1 MDHGGLYVFIIFKRI
16 VVFLMVFWFLVM
28 SIFIVPLKGEENQ
41 VYNGVSFNGHSLGGK
56 KKAEVY
62 ALLLEVNKTME
73 AQQVVLYCSI
83 IDKKIISNYRE
94 MGISVDKEK
103 IWDQAVSIGRSG
115 RWWKDLWK
123 RWQLR
128 KNPEEIPLQMGI
140 DKEKMRQKLYELTLP
155 WHQDPKDAELVIK
168 KDDNIEIK
176 THEYGKEI
184 DISAA
189 AIELE
194 ESAALNSGGGIM
206 VNIAFVPLKPAKLKS
221 DIEMLNIKGLICK
234 YRTKFNTAR
243 INRTHNI
250 ELAAKA
256 LDNCLIAPGAVF
268 SFNDTV
274 GPRTIEKGYDEADII
289 LQNELVSGVG
299 GGVCQVSTTLYNAV
313 LHAELE
319 IVERTPH
326 TMLIS
331 YVSPGLD
338 ATVVYGYRDLKF
350 RNTTK
355 GCLIIK
361 TSIYQGNLEVKIYG
375 MPVKE
380 RKVVVKSTKEKEIPP
395 QTIFREDSH
404 VPKGKYILERAGQKG
419 YIYKVERYI
428 YDAQG
433 KLLNQELISRDY
445 YPPVDQIIKTA
456 AIPSLLSYYNIL

>member
-1 MDHGGLYVFIIFKRI
+1 MLIRFKRI
-16 VVFLMVFWFLVM
+16 AVFMIVFCFLVM
-28 SIFIVPLKGEENQ
+28 SVFIVPLKGEENQ
-41 VYNGVSFNGHSLGGK
+41 VYNGVNFNGHSLAGK
-56 KKAEVY
+56 KQSEVY
-62 ALLLEVNKTME
+62 AFLAEVNKAIET
-73 AQQVVLYCSI
+73 QQIILYCSNN
-83 IDKKIISNYRE
+83 DKKIISNYRE
-94 MGISVDKEK
+94 MGISIDKEK

-115 RWWKDLWK
+115 RWWKDIWK

-128 KNPEEIPLQMGI
+128 RSPEEIPLQMGV
-140 DKEKMRQKLYELTLP
+140 DKEKMRRKLYELTFP
-155 WHQDPKDAELVIK
+155 WRIDPKDAELVIK
-168 KDDNIEIK
+168 KNDNIEIK

-194 ESAALNSGGGIM
+194 KSAALNPGGEII
-206 VNIAFVPLKPAKLKS
+206 VNIAFIPLKPARLKS
-221 DIEMLNIKGLICK
+221 DLEMLNIKGLICK
-234 YRTKFNTAR
+234 YSTKFNTAR

-256 LDNCLIAPGAVF
+256 LDNCLVAPGAVF
-268 SFNDTV
+268 SFNETV
-274 GPRTIEKGYDEADII
+274 GPRTIERGYDEADII
-289 LQNELVSGVG
+289 LQNELVPGVG

-313 LHAELE
+313 LHAELG

-331 YVSPGLD
+331 YISPGLD

-350 RNTTK
+350 RNTTN

-375 MPVKE
+375 MPAKG
-380 RKVVVKSTKEKEIPP
+380 RKIVVKSTKEKEIPP

-445 YPPVDQIIKTA
+445 YPPIDQIIKTA
-456 AIPSLLSYYNIL
+456 TIPSLLSYYDIL

>member
-1 MDHGGLYVFIIFKRI
+1 MLIRFKRI
-16 VVFLMVFWFLVM
+16 AVFMIVFCFLVM
-28 SIFIVPLKGEENQ
+28 SVFIVPLKGEENQ
-41 VYNGVSFNGHSLGGK
+41 VYNGVNFNGHSLAGK
-56 KKAEVY
+56 KQSEVY
-62 ALLLEVNKTME
+62 AFLAEVNKAIET
-73 AQQVVLYCSI
+73 QQIILYCSNN
-83 IDKKIISNYRE
+83 DKKIISNYRE
-94 MGISVDKEK
+94 MGISIDKEK

-115 RWWKDLWK
+115 RWWKDIWK

-128 KNPEEIPLQMGI
+128 RSPEEIPLQMGV
-140 DKEKMRQKLYELTLP
+140 DKEKMRRKLYELTFP
-155 WHQDPKDAELVIK
+155 WRIDPKDAELVIK
-168 KDDNIEIK
+168 KNDNIEIK

-194 ESAALNSGGGIM
+194 KSAALNPGGEII
-206 VNIAFVPLKPAKLKS
+206 VNIAFIPLKPARLKS
-221 DIEMLNIKGLICK
+221 DLEMLNIKGLICK
-234 YRTKFNTAR
+234 YSTKFNTAR

-256 LDNCLIAPGAVF
+256 LDNCLVAPGAVF

-274 GPRTIEKGYDEADII
+274 GPRTIERGYDEADII
-289 LQNELVSGVG
+289 LQNELVPGVG

-313 LHAELE
+313 LHAELG

-331 YVSPGLD
+331 YISPGLD

-350 RNTTK
+350 RNTTN

-375 MPVKE
+375 MPAKG
-380 RKVVVKSTKEKEIPP
+380 RKIVVKSTKEKEIPP

-445 YPPVDQIIKTA
+445 YPPIDQIIKTA
-456 AIPSLLSYYNIL
+456 TIPSLLSYYNIL

>member
-1 MDHGGLYVFIIFKRI
+1 MMFS
-16 VVFLMVFWFLVM
+16 FLVM
-28 SIFIVPLKGEENQ
+28 SIFIIPLKGEENQ
-41 VYNGVSFNGHSLGGK
+41 VYNGVNFNGHPLGGK

-62 ALLLEVNKTME
+62 ALLSEVDKAIE
-73 AQQVVLYCSI
+73 VQQVILYSSN
-83 IDKKIISNYRE
+83 IDKEIISTYRE
-94 MGISVDKEK
+94 MGISVDKDK
-103 IWDQAVSIGRSG
+103 IWEQAVSIGRSG
-115 RWWKDLWK
+115 RWWNNLWK

-128 KNPEEIPLQMGI
+128 RKPEEIPLQLGI
-140 DKEKMRQKLYELTLP
+140 DKEIMRQKLYKLMLP
-155 WHQDPKDAELVIK
+155 WHEDPKDAELVIK
-168 KDDNIEIK
+168 KDDSIEIK
-176 THEYGKEI
+176 PHEYGKEI

-189 AIELE
+189 VIELE
-194 ESAALNSGGGIM
+194 KSAALNPGGKITAN
-206 VNIAFVPLKPAKLKS
+206 VVFIPLKPAKLKS
-221 DIEMLNIKGLICK
+221 DIEMLNIKGLISK
-234 YRTKFNTAR
+234 YRTKFNAER

-256 LDNCLIAPGAVF
+256 LDNCLLTPGEVF
-268 SFNDTV
+268 SFNDIV
-274 GPRTIEKGYDEADII
+274 GPRTVEKGYDEADII
-289 LQNELVSGVG
+289 LQNELVLGVG

-313 LHAELE
+313 LNAQLE

-326 TMLIS
+326 TMPIS
-331 YVSPGLD
+331 YISPGLD

-361 TSIYQGNLEVKIYG
+361 TSIHQGNLEVKIYG
-375 MPVKE
+375 MPTKG

-395 QTIFREDSH
+395 QTIFREDSS

-433 KLLNQELISRDY
+433 KLLNQEIISRDY